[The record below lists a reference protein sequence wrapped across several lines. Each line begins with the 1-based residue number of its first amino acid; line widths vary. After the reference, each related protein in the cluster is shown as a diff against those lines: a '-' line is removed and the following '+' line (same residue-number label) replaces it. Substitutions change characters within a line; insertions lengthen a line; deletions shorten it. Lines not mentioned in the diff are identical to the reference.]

1 MVGLLVEDLFDVDA
15 LDGGEAVFD
24 EEGVGLPVLRIGAA
38 VRGREVSEGVEVE
51 GGIEGSCEG
60 QGKEGQEDESH
71 GDRGLWWCEAKPVRI
86 VAMHL
91 HDER

>member
-51 GGIEGSCEG
+51 GGIEGSCKG